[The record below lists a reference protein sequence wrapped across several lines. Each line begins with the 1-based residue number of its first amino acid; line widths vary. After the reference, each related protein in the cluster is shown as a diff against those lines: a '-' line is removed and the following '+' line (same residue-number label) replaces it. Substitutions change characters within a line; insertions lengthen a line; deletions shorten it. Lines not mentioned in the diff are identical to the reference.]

1 MTQQEPVCDQAS
13 ILGNQHKRPSICS
26 MRESNIRALT
36 LLAVVASLAVT
47 SAPAEELRLPA
58 GSPEDGLKSFVALR
72 CVHCHRVTGVPIQDP
87 ELAKRLDL
95 TLGAEA
101 RFVRSYP
108 DLITAITNPRHVIQ
122 KQYSQLLDPTQQVET
137 EPFMLDLSREM
148 TVRQLI
154 DIVSFLD
161 QRYAA
166 DLPAYTPRR

>member
-1 MTQQEPVCDQAS
+1 MSQRIIKTLAW
-13 ILGNQHKRPSICS
+13 
-26 MRESNIRALT
+26 MT
-36 LLAVVASLAVT
+36 LLAGLSF
-47 SAPAEELRLPA
+47 APTFAEELRLPA
-58 GSPEDGLKSFVALR
+58 GSPEEGLRAFVALR
-72 CVHCHRVTGVPIQDP
+72 CVHCHRVTGAPIQDP

-166 DLPAYTPRR
+166 DLPSYTPRH